1 MSRSYYPLTAEN
13 RGERVDGSVIVDAN
27 TGFRYTVVEKPDG
40 LYQVEFRTDALP
52 EASGPGRWAGPN
64 LRDAEPA
71 ADLREPTTT
80 RNREALTETKQRGGG
95 QAAAVIDQARAVR
108 TAAAEV
114 SQVSRREELSLVV
127 ERRMDHVMGS
137 GNAARTYL
145 TVDNGWVYQ
154 LPLTWYSQANKWD
167 FSPGFDV
174 VNHRFSRLVPD
185 RCMACHNSYPEAVT
199 HTDGKYASI
208 PFGIGCERCHG
219 PGSLHVDER
228 LAVPEVSGEF
238 DDTIVTPSDLP
249 FERRMDVC
257 QQCHLHASVSLLR
270 EGRTAYS
277 FRPGQALSSHVAL
290 FPARKAPG
298 SDEIGVISHADRMKK
313 SACFGEPGSAVG
325 RIECVTCHEP
335 HTAFRSRP
343 ERAKHE
349 ACLTCHAGGAFEAQF
364 ASDDMRQAH
373 QPASPCVDC
382 HMPRVEVEDAPH
394 SSFTD
399 HWIRVVGRDDGDDT
413 ADPVTG
419 SRLPLSAYFAADEN
433 SLEGRQYLG
442 IALIVYGRQTFDRSI
457 ARTGIE
463 MLLQVQQE
471 DSLLGNAATLLGI
484 ALHDEGRSAEAVAPL
499 ERAVRLAPDLPE
511 RLNALA
517 QVYEAVGKEPRVIS
531 RLYRHALDI
540 QPALSD
546 VRVNYGRFLQSRGQ
560 YESAIEQY
568 DLAIAER
575 PSQDVALFNL
585 GTAYAELGETEQAE
599 QVFLRVTGS
608 NPANA
613 DALSNLG
620 LLSAARGD
628 TASARFYFESA
639 VRVSPRN
646 AEALGNLGA
655 FYVNNGRE
663 PRAAVILEAAVEL
676 DPLFVDALAN
686 LSLALFR
693 LDDYGRARQFA
704 QRALEIDRANRLAA
718 QVMLATE

>member
-1 MSRSYYPLTAEN
+1 M
-13 RGERVDGSVIVDAN
+13 
-27 TGFRYTVVEKPDG
+27 
-40 LYQVEFRTDALP
+40 
-52 EASGPGRWAGPN
+52 
-64 LRDAEPA
+64 
-71 ADLREPTTT
+71 
-80 RNREALTETKQRGGG
+80 
-95 QAAAVIDQARAVR
+95 
-108 TAAAEV
+108 
-114 SQVSRREELSLVV
+114 
-127 ERRMDHVMGS
+127 
-137 GNAARTYL
+137 
-145 TVDNGWVYQ
+145 
-154 LPLTWYSQANKWD
+154 
-167 FSPGFDV
+167 SPGSD
-174 VNHRFSRLVPD
+174 
-185 RCMACHNSYPEAVT
+185 
-199 HTDGKYASI
+199 
-208 PFGIGCERCHG
+208 
-219 PGSLHVDER
+219 
-228 LAVPEVSGEF
+228 
-238 DDTIVTPSDLP
+238 PS
-249 FERRMDVC
+249 
-257 QQCHLHASVSLLR
+257 S
-270 EGRTAYS
+270 
-277 FRPGQALSSHVAL
+277 SSHVET
-290 FPARKAPG
+290 ARA
-298 SDEIGVISHADRMKK
+298 I
-313 SACFGEPGSAVG
+313 
-325 RIECVTCHEP
+325 
-335 HTAFRSRP
+335 
-343 ERAKHE
+343 
-349 ACLTCHAGGAFEAQF
+349 LQ
-364 ASDDMRQAH
+364 Q
-373 QPASPCVDC
+373 
-382 HMPRVEVEDAPH
+382 
-394 SSFTD
+394 
-399 HWIRVVGRDDGDDT
+399 T
-413 ADPVTG
+413 ADPETG

-511 RLNALA
+511 RLNALG
-517 QVYEAVGKEPRVIS
+517 QVYEAVGREPRVIS
-531 RLYRHALDI
+531 RLYRRALDI

-568 DLAIAER
+568 ELAIAER

-585 GTAYAELGETEQAE
+585 GTAYAEFGETDQAA
-599 QVFLRVTGS
+599 QVFLRVIES

-663 PRAAVILEAAVEL
+663 PRAAVILEAAVEI

-704 QRALEIDRANRLAA
+704 QRALEIDRTNRLAA